1 LLSKRLSFSNWGN
14 CVDIYAPGERIW
26 SAWNGGNSDGSFQ
39 TGTSS
44 ASPYVAGAA
53 ALYLE
58 RNKSMTPSD
67 IKTSLRNDAFVGVI
81 SNKTRN
87 GSFLSV
93 KVRKET
99 PNLLLN
105 VGVFVSD
112 PS

>member
-1 LLSKRLSFSNWGN
+1 LSYSNWGS

-26 SAWNGGNSDGSFQ
+26 SAWNGDNSDGSFQ

-58 RNKSMTPSD
+58 RNRSMTPAD
-67 IKTSLRNDAFVGVI
+67 IKSSLRNDAFVGVI
-81 SNKTRN
+81 NNKTED
-87 GSFLSV
+87 GSFLPFRL
-93 KVRKET
+93 RKET

-112 PS
+112 ST